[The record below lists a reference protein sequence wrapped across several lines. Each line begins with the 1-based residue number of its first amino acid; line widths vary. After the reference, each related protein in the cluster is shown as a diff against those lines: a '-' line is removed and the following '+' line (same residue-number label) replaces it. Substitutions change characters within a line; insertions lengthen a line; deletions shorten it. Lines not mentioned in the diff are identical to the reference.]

1 MQKFPI
7 DSHNNE
13 NFICLFFRPPG
24 AANPQKGRRPSGT
37 RVRPHANFGVNRP
50 AGCRE
55 IVDRTRK
62 NKNKCVSRT
71 DTNPPFAFDIA
82 FFGQG
87 FTGFLQG
94 VQGRLKRY
102 VRCLYGYFLA
112 VAEIRKVCKRSKI
125 RFFSNFWA
133 HPVVTAWPTWMALC
147 QNVRRSVSY
156 IRDRT

>member
-102 VRCLYGYFLA
+102 VRCLYGYFLWLLRYVKSA
-112 VAEIRKVCKRSKI
+112 KGQKFD
-125 RFFSNFWA
+125 FFFEFLGPPCRNRLA
-133 HPVVTAWPTWMALC
+133 
-147 QNVRRSVSY
+147 NVDGSMPECA
-156 IRDRT
+156 